1 MASNGNLP
9 PSSLTKVDGWA
20 YLSPPTAAAWVG
32 FCNEMES
39 RGYPRPTV
47 TAPDGAYR
55 TLAQQH
61 YWKAYWTGRGKP
73 GNAATPGWSNHGWG
87 TAIDIFNVYRYP
99 RNVIVPVAAKYG
111 FTFNVPSELWHI
123 QHNGT
128 WPAGGGTTPIEKEED
143 MTPEQDALLK
153 QIATQQRPIRELV
166 QTPDGT
172 VWYCYERLFRYG
184 IRREDALKRY
194 QEHLKNLGH
203 SADIVRVSATQVE
216 GWGVPVFADQ
226 NDRIAA
232 QTAKAVVA
240 ALPKTGAELTA
251 AQVEAAVKSAM
262 ENVEVTA
269 TVDAQA
275 IAKAV
280 NEDAAN
286 RLRD

>member
-1 MASNGNLP
+1 MSSNGKLDLRD
-9 PSSLTKVDGWA
+9 LTKVDGWA

-39 RGYPRPTV
+39 LGYPRPTI

-55 TLAQQH
+55 NIQQQH

-73 GNAATPGWSNHGWG
+73 GNAATPGYSNHGWG

-99 RNVIVPVAAKYG
+99 RNVLVSVAAKWG
-111 FTFNVPSELWHI
+111 FTFNVPSELWHM

-128 WPAGGGTTPIEKEED
+128 WPAGGGSTPIEKEEEMPTYELVKAEGSITVWFCVD
-143 MTPEQDALLK
+143 RLHRYAIPSEMNLADYTNFIKSKGQDASIKTVALRSFGSPIYTDGYPSSK
-153 QIATQQRPIRELV
+153 QIA
-166 QTPDGT
+166 D
-172 VWYCYERLFRYG
+172 
-184 IRREDALKRY
+184 
-194 QEHLKNLGH
+194 
-203 SADIVRVSATQVE
+203 
-216 GWGVPVFADQ
+216 
-226 NDRIAA
+226 
-232 QTAKAVVA
+232 AVVA
-240 ALPKTGAELTA
+240 ALPKTGAGLTA

-262 ENVEVTA
+262 AEVEVTA